1 MHCRNGFSTFQD
13 VTSWILNKHPDIF
26 PKEAPL
32 IILDSKYAAC
42 MDKNVQDANH
52 TSHITRSVHF
62 VRNGENSKMS
72 KIDWCEGGMQL
83 ADIAT
88 KNFDEN
94 NLNPRVKYFMVVI
107 YN

>member
-1 MHCRNGFSTFQD
+1 MALAHFRMLLHGF
-13 VTSWILNKHPDIF
+13 LNKHPDIF

-32 IILDSKYAAC
+32 IILDSKYNVC
-42 MDKNVQDANH
+42 MDKNGQDANH
-52 TSHITRSVHF
+52 TRHITRREHF

-88 KNFDEN
+88 KNVGEN
-94 NLNPRVKYFMVVI
+94 DLNPRVKYFMVVI